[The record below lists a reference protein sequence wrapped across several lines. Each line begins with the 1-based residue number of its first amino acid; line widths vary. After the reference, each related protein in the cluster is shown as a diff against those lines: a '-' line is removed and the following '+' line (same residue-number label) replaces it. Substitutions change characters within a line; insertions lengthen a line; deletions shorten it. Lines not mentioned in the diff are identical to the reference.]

1 MLIHLAIHPQWREK
15 CKDEVQRLISRHF
28 GDCTTSAMLC
38 EKLAAIPVSGWEDE
52 LPALDACIRE
62 THRLSLVGLI
72 MRRSPHKMRIEG
84 KAVRRGD
91 FLGYLL
97 GDAHLNP
104 EYYPEPHKYDPG
116 RWLRPD
122 PVPDTTFPF
131 LGWGAGRHPCTG
143 MKVAKLELKLI
154 SAIFLTRYE
163 YELVDEHGKFLKQ
176 CPVLDRNDLHQV
188 CARTLEIL
196 RLALMCLSAIYLG
209 SPPQVNVLLQLQKS
223 RGVGGW
229 L

>member
-1 MLIHLAIHPQWREK
+1 
-15 CKDEVQRLISRHF
+15 
-28 GDCTTSAMLC
+28 
-38 EKLAAIPVSGWEDE
+38 
-52 LPALDACIRE
+52 
-62 THRLSLVGLI
+62 
-72 MRRSPHKMRIEG
+72 MRRSPREIKIEG
-84 KAVRRGD
+84 KVVRRGD

-104 EYYPEPHKYDPG
+104 EYYPEPHKYDPD

-131 LGWGAGRHPCTG
+131 PGWGAGRHPCTG

-154 SAIFLTRYE
+154 SAMFLTRYE
-163 YELVDEHGKFLKQ
+163 YELVDEHGKFLKE

-196 RLALMCLSAIYLG
+196 HLALMCLPRVAPSGQRA
-209 SPPQVNVLLQLQKS
+209 SSTSEKS
-223 RGVGGW
+223 RSRRVAMRCFERFPLDFYSW
-229 L
+229 IFL